1 MRNQSFIAILLL
13 IAATMAGCNRQG
25 QPANQLTLGDTVPA
39 KDFEPRDSVDSL
51 APTNTSHDL
60 ESTFIYLDD
69 AATTMEVKLMP
80 SLRDT
85 IFEKDDA
92 IQIHGNLV
100 EGDTITVVFGHN
112 ANGER
117 TLLDVQKKVKPQPKP
132 DPDDKSKQTT
142 GNEPKNAN
150 H

>member
-1 MRNQSFIAILLL
+1 M
-13 IAATMAGCNRQG
+13 
-25 QPANQLTLGDTVPA
+25 
-39 KDFEPRDSVDSL
+39 
-51 APTNTSHDL
+51 
-60 ESTFIYLDD
+60 
-69 AATTMEVKLMP
+69 MP